1 MGVVFKLSED
11 KFDYKKLGLKMGLEI
26 HQQLDSQEKLFCRC
40 PNHLTDKEPELR
52 LYRRLRPTQSELGE
66 IDRAA
71 YEESQRNLQF
81 VYEAYNHHT
90 CLVEADEEPPAPL
103 NQEAV
108 DISITLASL
117 MHMRVVD
124 EFHTMRKQV
133 IDGSNTSGFQ
143 RTGILATDGYVETE
157 YGNVTVETLGLEE
170 DAARRIGEEDGKIVF
185 RLDRLGIPLAE
196 ITTSPDMHHPLQV
209 KEVAYQIGQ
218 ILRSTKVKRGLGTIR
233 QDLNISIAEGARVEI
248 KGVQDLDLM
257 PTMVENE
264 VQRQLNLIDISKE
277 LQKRNASVDEQIY
290 DVTEFFDETES
301 KVIKSIFEGC
311 EDAKVLAIRLFGFDS
326 LIGRE
331 IQPGKRLGT
340 EFSEHGKKMGVNG
353 LFHTDELPA
362 YGVTQ
367 DEVDAI
373 RKHLELGENDAFILV
388 GAEPQKAENALNE
401 VIKRAKASI
410 DGVPEQTRK
419 ALDNGNTEYLRPLPT
434 ASRMYVE
441 TDIPTEI
448 IDPKRVEK
456 IASDLPE
463 LPYIK
468 KERIEKQYD
477 LSDDLA
483 SQLVSR
489 NRADLFEEIKEQLPE
504 MDSVKIASD
513 IVYTIKD
520 LKRDGLDVAKLTADV
535 LVEIFKLVDDDVI
548 SAAETEVILKDACNG
563 ISPQQSVKDNN
574 LEKLSDDEVKSAI
587 AEIIQEN
594 KDMISQRGMGAM
606 GPLMGKAMAKFKGKA
621 DGQTVN
627 SIIKDEIL
635 AIVNG

>member
-1 MGVVFKLSED
+1 MSED
-11 KFDYKKLGLKMGLEI
+11 KFNYKELGLMMGLEI
-26 HQQLDSQEKLFCRC
+26 HQQLDSKTKLFCRC
-40 PNHLTDKEPELR
+40 PNSLTDKKPER
-52 LYRRLRPTQSELGE
+52 KIFRRLRPTQSELGE

-90 CLVEADEEPPAPL
+90 CLVEADEEPPSPL

-108 DISITLASL
+108 DISIILASL
-117 MHMRVVD
+117 MNMKVVD

-157 YGNVTVETLGLEE
+157 YGDVTIETLGLEE

-209 KEVAYQIGQ
+209 KAVAYQLGQ
-218 ILRSTKVKRGLGTIR
+218 ILRSTSVKRGLGTIR
-233 QDLNISIAEGARVEI
+233 QDLNISIKEGSRIEV

-257 PTMVENE
+257 PTIVENE
-264 VQRQLNLIDISKE
+264 VQRQLNLIDISKQ
-277 LQKRNASVDEQIY
+277 LQERGACVEEEII
-290 DVTEFFDETES
+290 DVTKYLENTES
-301 KVIKSIFEGC
+301 KVIQNSL
-311 EDAKVLAIRLFGFDS
+311 AKENSCILAIKLRKFNG

-340 EFSEHGKKMGVNG
+340 EFSEHGKKMGVSG

-362 YGVTQ
+362 YGIVQ
-367 DEVDAI
+367 EEVDTLRDI
-373 RKHLELGENDAFILV
+373 LELDEDDAFILV
-388 GAEPQKAENALNE
+388 AEEKTKAHNALLE
-401 VIKRAKASI
+401 IIKRAKQSLE
-410 DGVPEQTRK
+410 GVPEETRR
-419 ALDNGNTEYLRPLPT
+419 AQDDGNTQYLRPLPT

-448 IDPKRVEK
+448 IEKERVKK
-456 IASDLPE
+456 IASNLPE
-463 LPYIK
+463 LPVVK
-468 KERIEKQYD
+468 KERIEKEYK
-477 LSDDLA
+477 LSEDLA
-483 SQLVSR
+483 KQLVQR
-489 NRADLFEEIKEQLPE
+489 NRADLFEEIKKELPS

-520 LKRDGLDVAKLTADV
+520 LKRDGYDITKLTKDA
-535 LVEIFKLVDDDVI
+535 LVEVFSLVDNDVI
-548 SAAETEVILKDACNG
+548 PAAETEVILKDVCND
-563 ISPQQSVKDNN
+563 ISPRDSVKNNN
-574 LEKLSDDEVKSAI
+574 LEKLSDDIIVDTIK
-587 AEIIQEN
+587 EIIEEN
-594 KDMISQRGMGAM
+594 KNMIEQRKMGAM

-621 DGQTVN
+621 DGQTVSN
-627 SIIKDEIL
+627 VIKDEIL
-635 AIVNG
+635 NIINN

>member
-1 MGVVFKLSED
+1 M
-11 KFDYKKLGLKMGLEI
+11 MGLEI
-26 HQQLDSQEKLFCRC
+26 HQQLDSKTKLFCRC
-40 PNHLTDKEPELR
+40 PNSLTDKKPER
-52 LYRRLRPTQSELGE
+52 KIFRRLRPTQSELGE

-90 CLVEADEEPPAPL
+90 CLVEADEEPPSPL

-108 DISITLASL
+108 DISIILASL
-117 MHMRVVD
+117 MNMKVVD

-157 YGNVTVETLGLEE
+157 YGDVTIETLGLEE

-209 KEVAYQIGQ
+209 KAVAYQLGQ
-218 ILRSTKVKRGLGTIR
+218 ILRSTSVKRGLGTIR
-233 QDLNISIAEGARVEI
+233 QDLNISIKEGSRIEV

-257 PTMVENE
+257 PTIVENE
-264 VQRQLNLIDISKE
+264 VQRQLNLIDISKQ
-277 LQKRNASVDEQIY
+277 LQERGACVEEEII
-290 DVTEFFDETES
+290 DVTKYLENTES
-301 KVIKSIFEGC
+301 KVIQNSL
-311 EDAKVLAIRLFGFDS
+311 AKENSCILAIKLRKFNG

-340 EFSEHGKKMGVNG
+340 EFSEHGKKMGVSG

-362 YGVTQ
+362 YGIVQ
-367 DEVDAI
+367 EEVDTLRDI
-373 RKHLELGENDAFILV
+373 LELDEDDAFILV
-388 GAEPQKAENALNE
+388 AEEKTKAHNALLE
-401 VIKRAKASI
+401 IIKRAKQSLE
-410 DGVPEQTRK
+410 GVPEETRR
-419 ALDNGNTEYLRPLPT
+419 AQDDGNTQYLRPLPT

-448 IDPKRVEK
+448 IEKERVKK
-456 IASDLPE
+456 IASNLPE
-463 LPYIK
+463 LPVVK
-468 KERIEKQYD
+468 KERIEKEYK
-477 LSDDLA
+477 LSEDLA
-483 SQLVSR
+483 KQLVQR
-489 NRADLFEEIKEQLPE
+489 NRADLFEEIKKELPS

-520 LKRDGLDVAKLTADV
+520 LKRDGYDITKLTKDA
-535 LVEIFKLVDDDVI
+535 LVEVFSLVDNDVI
-548 SAAETEVILKDACNG
+548 PAAETEVILKDVCND
-563 ISPQQSVKDNN
+563 ISPRDSVKNNN
-574 LEKLSDDEVKSAI
+574 LEKLSDDIIVDTIK
-587 AEIIQEN
+587 EIIEEN
-594 KDMISQRGMGAM
+594 KNMIEQRKMGAM

-621 DGQTVN
+621 DGQTVSN
-627 SIIKDEIL
+627 VIKDEIL
-635 AIVNG
+635 NIINN